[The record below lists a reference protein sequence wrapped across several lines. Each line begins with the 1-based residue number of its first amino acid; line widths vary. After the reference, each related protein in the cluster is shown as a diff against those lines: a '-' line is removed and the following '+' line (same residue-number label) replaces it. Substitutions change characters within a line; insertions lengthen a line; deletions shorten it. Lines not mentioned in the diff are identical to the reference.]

1 MNVEYSKYYQLMEGI
16 FLHINFLSREN
27 RLYAKIVGE
36 LDHHSA
42 AEIKEQTD
50 GKIIGGG
57 INTLIFDFSN
67 LTFMDSSGIGV
78 IIGRYK
84 LMQSLGGRVYIISG
98 NKNADRL
105 LALSGITDIIDV
117 VQNADEIDELIR
129 GEKNEY

>member
-1 MNVEYSKYYQLMEGI
+1 M
-16 FLHINFLSREN
+16 HINFLIQKN
-27 RLYAKIVGE
+27 KLYAKVVGE

-50 GKIIGGG
+50 NKIISGG
-57 INTLIFDFSN
+57 ISTLIFDFSN

-98 NKNADRL
+98 NKNVDRI
-105 LALSGITDIIDV
+105 LALSGIPNIIDV
-117 VQNADEIDELIR
+117 FQKAEEIDELA
-129 GEKNEY
+129 